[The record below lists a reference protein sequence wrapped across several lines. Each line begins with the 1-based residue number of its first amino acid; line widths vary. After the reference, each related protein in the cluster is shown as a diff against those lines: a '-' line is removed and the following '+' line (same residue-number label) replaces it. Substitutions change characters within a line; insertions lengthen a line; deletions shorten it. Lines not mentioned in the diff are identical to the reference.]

1 MKMTLR
7 VVGISLII
15 FAIALAWKGVDIFML
30 GAHAGSEMRLAC
42 KWLEPDQVPTL
53 SRKPIQQICLET
65 YQRFTDI
72 DNRTRDVWAWLL
84 CASLVP
90 LLLGLLLLILK
101 APARPEPAP

>member
-7 VVGISLII
+7 VIGISLII
-15 FAIALAWKGVDIFML
+15 FATALAWKGADIFML

-42 KWLEPDQVPTL
+42 EHLEPDQVPTL

-72 DNRTRDVWAWLL
+72 DNRTRDVWSWLL
-84 CASLVP
+84 CASLAP
-90 LLLGLLLLILK
+90 LLLGVLLLLLK
-101 APARPEPAP
+101 TPARHEPAP

>member
-1 MKMTLR
+1 MKMALR

-42 KWLEPDQVPTL
+42 EWLEPDQVPTL

-65 YQRFTDI
+65 YQRFTEI
-72 DNRTRDVWAWLL
+72 DNRTQDVWYWLL
-84 CASLVP
+84 YASLVP
-90 LLLGLLLLILK
+90 LLLGVLLLALRM
-101 APARPEPAP
+101 PARHEPAP